1 MNFTCNMLYYYSDE
15 VGYGRL
21 YMALLTKK
29 VIMATFEEMLSEMPF
44 DKISVLALVKRSSI
58 SANTFYY
65 HYEDKYALLNDWF
78 SIRLKTMRDE
88 MIGTKSLNANLKV
101 FFMTC
106 KNNPNLIYHIVDSLS
121 KDELEHYMY
130 NSTYDVFHR
139 YVRAKAWGKGVPPE
153 DLKKIAEYFSYSFI
167 GFFLKFMWDGMQD
180 DISDRVDSLSDFFI
194 AIIEGAIKRYN

>member
-1 MNFTCNMLYYYSDE
+1 
-15 VGYGRL
+15 
-21 YMALLTKK
+21 MALLTKK
-29 VIMATFEEMLSEMPF
+29 VIMATFEEMLVEMPF

-78 SIRLKTMRDE
+78 SIRLKQMREE
-88 MIGTKSLNANLKV
+88 MAGTKSLNSNLKV
-101 FFMTC
+101 FFVTC
-106 KNNPNLIYHIVDSLS
+106 RNNPNIIYHIVDSLS

-139 YVRAKAWGKGVPPE
+139 YVRAKAWGRGLTSDE
-153 DLKKIAEYFSYSFI
+153 INRIAEYFSYSFI

-180 DISDRVDSLSDFFI
+180 DISDRVDDLSDFFI
-194 AIIEGAIKRYN
+194 AIIDGAIARKNK